1 MPVSAAVPIVH
12 PLEMGEGRV
21 DLIVPYR
28 QQRKKRKAKTA
39 GTSGAKSDAGLRTF
53 VLLRD
58 AEVAEVR
65 WSRGPSLSSSRV

>member
-1 MPVSAAVPIVH
+1 MPVSAAVSIVH

-28 QQRKKRKAKTA
+28 RQRKKRKAKAA
-39 GTSGAKSDAGLRTF
+39 GISGAKGDAGSRKF

-65 WSRGPSLSSSRV
+65 WSRGPSLASSRV